1 MIEELLRELVGAAV
15 REALRP
21 LEREVRDLRA
31 TVATNSARWLSRR
44 EAAEALGISTDTI
57 DRQVRDGTL
66 QVRRTGRAIRVLVAP
81 PATDEEIAALARTV
95 RR

>member
-1 MIEELLRELVGAAV
+1 MIDEILRELVGTAV
-15 REALRP
+15 REAVRP
-21 LEREVRDLRA
+21 LERELRDLRA
-31 TVATNSARWLSRR
+31 AVSAGPARWLSRR

-66 QVRRTGRAIRVLVAP
+66 QVRRAGRAIRVLVAP
-81 PATDEEIAALARTV
+81 PATDYEIAALAAET